1 MKIRVDKCVTF
12 DTNKSSTKSTQFKP
26 KLITDGILVP
36 AVKSGHSFRYL
47 IHHFDF
53 DMSNNM
59 YKSELADTLNATL
72 SEIDLL
78 PLHPKNKLLLYNKY
92 LLSKLSWHFTVANLP
107 KTLVW
112 EHLDNNV
119 AKYLRKWLEL
129 PVSATLSNIV
139 LPYNKIWLKHS
150 IALY

>member
-1 MKIRVDKCVTF
+1 M
-12 DTNKSSTKSTQFKP
+12 
-26 KLITDGILVP
+26 
-36 AVKSGHSFRYL
+36 H
-47 IHHFDF
+47 
-53 DMSNNM
+53 
-59 YKSELADTLNATL
+59 KSELSDTLNATL

-78 PLHPKNKLLLYNKY
+78 PLHHKNKLLLYNKY

-107 KTLVW
+107 KTWVC

-139 LPYNKIWLKHS
+139 LPYNKFGLNIQLPSTKFIQCQTVLRNALRTSPKKDIQALWKSTSSHS
-150 IALY
+150 NVQYDTY